1 MSATI
6 LRRIGQTVVVLW
18 GVSTLVFA
26 LTRLSGDPVALML
39 PPDATVADRA
49 AFRAALGLDRPLLVQ
64 YGEFLAR
71 AAVGDFGESMRFNRP
86 AMQLVL
92 DRVPASAEL
101 SIAAL
106 ALALLVAVPLGTLA
120 ARRRGTWIDAAASF
134 VALAGQSV
142 PVFWLGI
149 MAILVFSDTLNWLPS
164 GGVGTPAHLVLPAVT
179 LALLPMAMVMRMLR
193 STLLDVQPADYVRTA
208 RAKGLG
214 ERAILMRHM
223 YKNAAG
229 PVVTVI
235 GLTVGSLVGGAVIVE
250 SVFAWPGLGRLA
262 VQAIANRDFPVV
274 QAFVFL
280 VALAIT
286 AVNLLVDMAYTWLD
300 PRVRL

>member
-1 MSATI
+1 
-6 LRRIGQTVVVLW
+6 
-18 GVSTLVFA
+18 
-26 LTRLSGDPVALML
+26 
-39 PPDATVADRA
+39 
-49 AFRAALGLDRPLLVQ
+49 
-64 YGEFLAR
+64 
-71 AAVGDFGESMRFNRP
+71 MRFNRP